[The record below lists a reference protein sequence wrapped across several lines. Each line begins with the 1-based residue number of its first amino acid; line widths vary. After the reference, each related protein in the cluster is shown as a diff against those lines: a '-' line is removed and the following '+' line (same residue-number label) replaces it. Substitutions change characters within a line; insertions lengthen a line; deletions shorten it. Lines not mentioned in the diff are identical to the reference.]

1 MTALAHRREEIR
13 CANPIEVFTA
23 RCQARAFLFNAG
35 ELELHEAVD
44 VLQDAAE
51 RAGLVASAWPGR
63 GAGHDGRT
71 RLHGNPADE
80 QCDAPHPS
88 NGPYHLVSRDGVAS
102 AAELQREYDRAL
114 AERFRHRLP
123 ASTVD
128 ALNFVIGQKDPRT
141 FPQFIAGRTTHER
154 KLIRAHFP

>member
-51 RAGLVASAWPGR
+51 RTGLVARLGQDAVQAMMAYAFQAIQPDNSAGP
-63 GAGHDGRT
+63 D
-71 RLHGNPADE
+71 
-80 QCDAPHPS
+80 PS
-88 NGPYHLVSRDGVAS
+88 NGPYHLVTRDGVAS
-102 AAELQREYDRAL
+102 AAELQREYGRAL
-114 AERFRHRLP
+114 ADRFRHRLP

-128 ALNFVIGQKDPRT
+128 ALHYVIEQKDPRR
-141 FPQFIAGRTTHER
+141 FQQFITGRSTHER
-154 KLIRAHFP
+154 KQIRAHFP